1 MLERTMSVR
10 NTATE
15 SIPATHR
22 QPENATDGAAHGPAR
37 PAYVLSAVL
46 AVVTLLATIPTIA
59 LDGVLHG
66 PAAMAGSARGTALVM
81 AVVGVPVLIAGM
93 ALTNRGSARAL
104 LIWLGA
110 LGYLVYNAVMLLF
123 GTPFNSLFLLYVS
136 TFSLALWSMVA
147 VLASIDIATVGALRS
162 ASRVERGVAI
172 YVWAIV
178 SLNTLIWLKGVVGG
192 LLDSAAPPFLDG
204 TGLTTLP
211 TYVQDLAVWLPLA
224 AVAAWR
230 LWCRKPWG
238 VVVAGSLLV
247 MWVIE
252 SLGIAADQA
261 WGHAADP
268 SSGVVSGDVVP
279 AFVLL
284 AVIGVAPI
292 VLLMRR
298 MRHP

>member
-22 QPENATDGAAHGPAR
+22 RPEHATDGAAHGPAR
-37 PAYVLSAVL
+37 PAYVLSAAL
-46 AVVTLLATIPTIA
+46 AVVTLLATLPTIA

-81 AVVGVPVLIAGM
+81 AVVAVPVLIAGM
-93 ALTNRGSARAL
+93 ALARRGSARAL
-104 LIWLGA
+104 LVWLGT

-123 GTPFNSLFLLYVS
+123 GTPFNSLFLLYVA
-136 TFSLALWSMVA
+136 TFSLALWSTVA

-172 YVWAIV
+172 YVWTIV

-224 AVAAWR
+224 AVAAWW
-230 LWCRKPWG
+230 LWSRKPWG

-268 SSGVVSGDVVP
+268 SSAVVSGDVVP

-298 MRHP
+298 MRHR